1 MEKSERFALV
11 LSPAEKTA
19 LARLAELEGGLSLAT
34 VVRLLI
40 RKAAHERG
48 LWPSP
53 SIPNASQQVEGME
66 DRQ

>member
-19 LARLAELEGGLSLAT
+19 LARLAELEGGLSLAA

-40 RKAAHERG
+40 RKAAHERS
-48 LWPSP
+48 LWPS
-53 SIPNASQQVEGME
+53 SSDSSTSRQTEGME
-66 DRQ
+66 GTR